1 MAIDPDLL
9 PPPDTAESVQATRPD
24 QLPPLAD
31 DPYQG
36 QQYDPPFDKNYW
48 LACLS
53 DAERAEEKWRQR
65 GRQII
70 QIYRNETTNARTGQ
84 IKTGG
89 ITFNV
94 LYANTEVMLPAV
106 YQKPPKPVVRSRFTQ
121 ASKPQPPMPPIMPPG
136 MPPPGM
142 GMPDIPLPG
151 GPP

>member
-9 PPPDTAESVQATRPD
+9 PPPEAAESVQSTKPD
-24 QLPPLAD
+24 DLPAAD
-31 DPYQG
+31 DPYSG
-36 QQYDPPFDKNYW
+36 QQYDPPFDKKYW

-84 IKTGG
+84 KQTGG

-106 YQKPPKPVVRSRFTQ
+106 YQKPPKPVVRRSEEHTSELQSLRH
-121 ASKPQPPMPPIMPPG
+121 
-136 MPPPGM
+136 
-142 GMPDIPLPG
+142 LVC
-151 GPP
+151 